1 MRKMTWVEFATRYC
15 ETQESEPDR
24 LADILR
30 RQIRNL
36 DPDGFFLA
44 ECQMMDSGRYH
55 SVVIL
60 PYGAKCTFHGIPDKP
75 FSPRGL
81 ASDMSVAIGW
91 IPARLVPKAG
101 SVEHTISMDY
111 LTREKNRGNDVEAWI
126 RAYCR
131 RNKVDLWSAYE
142 TAEQLKLTFRS
153 AWQLKCFVR
162 QGNRAFPHF
171 EFW

>member
-1 MRKMTWVEFATRYC
+1 MTWVEFATRYC
-15 ETQESEPDR
+15 ETQESTPEQ
-24 LADILR
+24 LAAQLR
-30 RQIRNL
+30 RQIGNL

-44 ECQMMDSGRYH
+44 ECQVMDSSRYH

-60 PYGAKCTFHGIPDKP
+60 PYGAKCTFHGVPDKP

-91 IPARLVPKAG
+91 IPARLVPPSSTVKL
-101 SVEHTISMDY
+101 EISIDY
-111 LTREKNRGNDVEAWI
+111 LRREEARGNEVEKWI

-131 RNKVDLWSAYE
+131 RNDIDLWSAFG
-142 TAEQLKLTFRS
+142 TSEQMKLTFKS
-153 AWQLKCFVR
+153 DWQLQCFVR
-162 QGNRAFPHF
+162 QGNRAFPYF